1 MSENA
6 QALVVYE
13 SMFGNTEQVAEA
25 IGEGLRSKV
34 EVEVVRVDRAP
45 EVLAD
50 SLDLL
55 VVGGPTHAFS
65 MSRPGT
71 REGAAAQATVVM
83 PSQIGI
89 REWLDRLLP
98 DDGTAVIA
106 TFDTRV
112 TKVRRLPGSAARAAA
127 KVLRRRGLGVVA
139 ESVSFF
145 VEDSTGPL
153 SEGEL
158 DRARAW
164 GASLAARFEPRGTSS
179 TDPAVQPR
187 GSS

>member
-34 EVEVVRVDRAP
+34 EAEVVRVDRAP
-45 EVLAD
+45 EVLPD

-71 REGAAAQATVVM
+71 RESASAQGTVVM
-83 PSQIGI
+83 PSQVGI

-98 DDGTAVIA
+98 DDGTAIFA

-112 TKVRRLPGSAARAAA
+112 TKVRKLPGSAAKAAA
-127 KVLRRRGLGVVA
+127 KVLRRRGVGVVA
-139 ESVSFF
+139 ESVSFY
-145 VEDSTGPL
+145 VEDSAGPL

-164 GASLAARFEPRGTSS
+164 GASLAARFEPRGTGS

-187 GSS
+187 RAT

>member
-34 EVEVVRVDRAP
+34 EAEVVRVDRAP
-45 EVLAD
+45 EVLPD

-71 REGAAAQATVVM
+71 RESASAQGTVVM
-83 PSQIGI
+83 PSQVGI
-89 REWLDRLLP
+89 R
-98 DDGTAVIA
+98 
-106 TFDTRV
+106 
-112 TKVRRLPGSAARAAA
+112 
-127 KVLRRRGLGVVA
+127 
-139 ESVSFF
+139 
-145 VEDSTGPL
+145 
-153 SEGEL
+153 
-158 DRARAW
+158 
-164 GASLAARFEPRGTSS
+164 
-179 TDPAVQPR
+179 
-187 GSS
+187 

>member
-45 EVLAD
+45 DVLPD
-50 SLDLL
+50 SVELL

-65 MSRPGT
+65 MSRPST
-71 REGAAAQATVVM
+71 RDGASAQGTVVM
-83 PSQIGI
+83 PSQVGI
-89 REWLDRLLP
+89 REWLDRLRP
-98 DDGTAVIA
+98 HDGTAVFA

-112 TKVRRLPGSAARAAA
+112 TKVRRLPGSAAKAAA
-127 KVLRRRGLGVVA
+127 KVLRRRRLGVVA

-164 GASLAARFEPRGTSS
+164 GVSLAARFEPRGMGT
-179 TDPAVQPR
+179 TNPAVQPR
-187 GSS
+187 R

>member
-34 EVEVVRVDRAP
+34 EAEVVRVDRAP
-45 EVLAD
+45 DVLPD
-50 SLDLL
+50 GLDLL

-65 MSRPGT
+65 MSRPST
-71 REGAAAQATVVM
+71 RDSASTQGTVVM
-83 PSQIGI
+83 PSQVGI
-89 REWLDRLLP
+89 REWLDRLRP
-98 DDGTAVIA
+98 DDGTAILA

-112 TKVRRLPGSAARAAA
+112 TKVRKLPGSAAKAAA
-127 KVLRRRGLGVVA
+127 KVLRRRGVGVVA
-139 ESVSFF
+139 ESVSFY
-145 VEDSTGPL
+145 VEDSAGPL

-158 DRARAW
+158 DRARA
-164 GASLAARFEPRGTSS
+164 GGVSLAARVEPRGTVT

-187 GSS
+187 RSR